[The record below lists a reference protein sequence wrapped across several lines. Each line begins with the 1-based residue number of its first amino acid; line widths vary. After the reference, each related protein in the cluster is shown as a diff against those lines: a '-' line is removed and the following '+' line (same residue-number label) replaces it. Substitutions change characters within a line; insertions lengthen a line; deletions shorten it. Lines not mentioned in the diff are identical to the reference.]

1 MTDEELLKEKESY
14 YSLYNK
20 ELVDKA
26 FEYLRDSENDDAI
39 KLGLMAEL
47 ALMAAESKE
56 CNGAER
62 AKIMGEKLYDTFQS
76 TFIFAFLHGATEGV
90 KMNLKDTF
98 PRLED
103 TMSEYRKN
111 KDFCV
116 FFNFGDNDFGDY
128 IEKGAQAYADKYNGI
143 LRNIDLYKDNKDWDE
158 NKSLYVKDLAEMEQ
172 IATIQKIIACE
183 VMSSI
188 IKSREED
195 ILSSNIKSREED
207 TLNSRAGIK
216 DFIEDAYY
224 DMDYLNITD
233 ESRYRIGTYEEVEK
247 WVVENNLNNQDKP
260 KEKLNLKNIWINGEA
275 IVMAVINGKMEV
287 WIR

>member
-1 MTDEELLKEKESY
+1 MIDEKLLKEKESY
-14 YSLYNK
+14 YSLYNR

-26 FEYLRDSENDDAI
+26 FEYLQDSQNNDAT

-47 ALMAAESKE
+47 TLMAADSKE
-56 CNGAER
+56 YNGAER
-62 AKIMGEKLYDTFQS
+62 AKIIGESLYDTFQS

-103 TMSEYRKN
+103 TMSEYSKN

-128 IEKGAQAYADKYNGI
+128 IEKGAQAYADKYNDI
-143 LRNIDLYKDNKDWDE
+143 LRNIDLYKDNKDW
-158 NKSLYVKDLAEMEQ
+158 NASKSLYVKGLIEMEQ
-172 IATIQKIIACE
+172 ITTIQKFIACE

-188 IKSREED
+188 IKGREED
-195 ILSSNIKSREED
+195 ILNSN
-207 TLNSRAGIK
+207 AGIK
-216 DFIEDAYY
+216 DFAEDAYC
-224 DMDYLNITD
+224 DIDYLRITD

-247 WVVENNLNNQDKP
+247 WVVEHNLKNQDKP

-275 IVMAVINGKMEV
+275 LVMAVINGKMEV

>member
-1 MTDEELLKEKESY
+1 MIDEKLLKEKESY

-26 FEYLRDSENDDAI
+26 FEYLQDSQNNDAI

-47 ALMAAESKE
+47 TLMATDSKE
-56 CNGAER
+56 YNGAER
-62 AKIMGEKLYDTFQS
+62 AKIIGENLYDTFQS
-76 TFIFAFLHGATEGV
+76 TFILAFLHGATEGV
-90 KMNLKDTF
+90 KMDIKNTF

-116 FFNFGDNDFGDY
+116 FFNFRDNDFGAH
-128 IEKGAQAYADKYNGI
+128 IEKGAQIYANKYNSI
-143 LRNIDLYKDNKDWDE
+143 LENIDLYKGNKNWNE
-158 NKSLYVKDLAEMEQ
+158 SQSLYIKDLTEMEQ
-172 IATIQKIIACE
+172 IATIQKIIACG

-188 IKSREED
+188 IED
-195 ILSSNIKSREED
+195 RGKHI
-207 TLNSRAGIK
+207 LNSKAGIK
-216 DFIEDAYY
+216 DFAEDAYY
-224 DMDYLNITD
+224 DMDYLGITD
-233 ESRYRIGTYEEVEK
+233 ESRYRIGTYKEVEK

-275 IVMAVINGKMEV
+275 LVMAVINGKMEV